1 MSVVTAPEFN
11 KLVTLARGARG
22 RVGAAEGA
30 AVLDE
35 MGRSYTGCTVTLP
48 TLSLSAIHLAVA
60 TAVASG
66 SRGLDA
72 VVVVS
77 DHDTLEPHDVKAIR
91 DFGGPGV
98 PITVV
103 DDRGAVVHEAHT

>member
-1 MSVVTAPEFN
+1 MSGVTAPEFN

-22 RVGAAEGA
+22 RIGAAEGA

-77 DHDTLEPHDVKAIR
+77 AHNTLEPHDVQAIR
-91 DFGGPGV
+91 DFAGPGV

-103 DDRGAVVHEAHT
+103 DDRGEVVHEAHT